1 MTTNFSSETMEAK
14 KKWHSTFQPESYTQE
29 KYPLGMKE
37 KSKHFSC
44 EGKLSHSHVKRICCQ
59 HAYSKRIAIGC
70 SLNRKEMIK
79 GLLRTPGSKTEQ
91 GKD

>member
-37 KSKHFSC
+37 KLKHSHVK
-44 EGKLSHSHVKRICCQ
+44 ENLRHSHVKRICCQ
-59 HAYSKRIAIGC
+59 QAYFKRMAIEC
-70 SLNRKEMIK
+70 SLNRKEMIFFLK
-79 GLLRTPGSKTEQ
+79 GKLGVSKRAQ
-91 GKD
+91 